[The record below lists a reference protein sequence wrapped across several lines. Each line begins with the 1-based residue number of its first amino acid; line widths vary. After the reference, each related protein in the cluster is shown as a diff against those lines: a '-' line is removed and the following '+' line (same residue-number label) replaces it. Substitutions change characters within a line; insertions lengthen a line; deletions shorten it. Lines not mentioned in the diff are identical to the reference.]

1 MTAYRKWD
9 IILVPFPFSDL
20 TAAKKRPA
28 LVVSP
33 DAYDRSG
40 SDLVIAFITSRT
52 DIPPRPGDH
61 RIQSWKE
68 SGLPKA
74 SLLRMKFA
82 TIDRDIVVRK
92 IGQLHMPERSSVRR
106 ILSEFFAES

>member
-1 MTAYRKWD
+1 MIAYRKWD
-9 IILVPFPFSDL
+9 IILVPFPFTDL

-33 DAYDRSG
+33 DIYNKSG
-40 SDLVIAFITSRT
+40 QDTVIVFLTSRT
-52 DIPPRPGDH
+52 DVLPRPGDH
-61 RIQSWKE
+61 PIQFWKE

-82 TIDRDIVVRK
+82 TIDQEIIVKR
-92 IGQLHMPERSSVRR
+92 IGRLFEEERSSIRDA
-106 ILSEFFAES
+106 LKEFFR